1 MKTILNLL
9 TAPLLLLCVLVQ
21 AQVKTNFNNKTLIDQ
36 RGHFLKSYKEIIDF
50 EIPAKNITNLLQ
62 AEQSKTDTIL
72 KTKPFQI
79 AVPVPVNLDIAK
91 LMNWDDEGDS
101 AYGKFTIKLNGS
113 LSSSINFDKFY
124 LPNGTEMYIY
134 NENGKMITGPITEKE
149 NNANKTWG
157 SWVYQGPWLTI
168 EIKTP
173 LSTMKQLM
181 LHANNI
187 AYGYKKVYQ
196 VGGFG
201 LSAPC
206 EINVLCPLGNGWQNE
221 RNTVAL
227 GISGDGTGVF
237 SGSMIMNTCNTNRP
251 FFLTAN
257 HVYEEA
263 TPVRNVTG
271 WRFTFQAW
279 SPTCTPSQ
287 NSNGVTYNGSVF
299 RANWAGSDFCLVE
312 LNTTPPANSG
322 INYAGWSRNTTG
334 ITQTTII
341 HHPMGDVMK
350 ITNDVNSPTF
360 GNFGGAEC
368 WHLVVDNGTTEGGS
382 SGSPYFDQNHRVIGQ
397 HYGIDDPNLT
407 ICNQVS
413 KYGGRFD
420 VSWTGGGTNSTRLSN
435 WLDPNNSGAM
445 TTNTTNIS
453 SLVPFIGVLSISGGD
468 AVCSATSQYTLN
480 NNGIPATGNI
490 TWVSSNSNIA
500 TVTATG
506 NPSTVTKMGNGNVT
520 ITATLSGCDGI
531 NSVSKTLV
539 VGIPDNSVFKIYQDP
554 TCNGG
559 TINFGAYS
567 GSTFDNCSLWNMGVT
582 NITWDIPSYCC
593 SFQITNN
600 SGPGV
605 CANGLNNSGIQVY
618 FSNTY
623 IYNAPYIRFKAQNAC
638 GWSDWMLRPVP
649 VSFQSCG
656 SWSFSATP
664 NPATSSLN
672 VMLDADDESIKTQNS
687 MTIQEIQI
695 TNKLGNLVKQFKYSK
710 KVSKVTLDISSLK
723 QDVYFVR
730 VYNGNE
736 WKTQSISKQ

>member
-1 MKTILNLL
+1 MKTILKLL
-9 TAPLLLLCVLVQ
+9 TAPLLFLCVLVQ
-21 AQVKTNFNNKTLIDQ
+21 AQVKTNFNNKTLIDES
-36 RGHFLKSYKEIIDF
+36 GHFSKPYKATIDF
-50 EIPAKNITNLLQ
+50 EIPSKNITNLLQ
-62 AEQSKTDTIL
+62 AEKSKTDTNQE
-72 KTKPFQI
+72 TKPFQI

-91 LMNWDDEGDS
+91 LMNWDYEGDS
-101 AYGKFTIKLNGS
+101 AYGKFTIKVNGA

-124 LPNGTEMYIY
+124 LPNETEMYIY
-134 NENGKMITGPITEKE
+134 NENGKIITGPITEKE
-149 NNANKTWG
+149 NNPDKTWG
-157 SWVYQGPWLTI
+157 SWVYQGPRLTI

-173 LSTMKQLM
+173 LSTLNQLM

-187 AYGYKKVYQ
+187 AYGYKAVY
-196 VGGFG
+196 VSGFG
-201 LSAPC
+201 QSSTC

-221 RNTVAL
+221 RNSVAL
-227 GISGDGTGVF
+227 GISGDGTVLF

-271 WRFTFQAW
+271 WRFTFQAL

-312 LNTTPPANSG
+312 LNSTPPANSG
-322 INYAGWSRNTTG
+322 INYSGWSRANVAPPSG
-334 ITQTTII
+334 VSIS
-341 HHPMGDVMK
+341 HPMGDVMK
-350 ITNDVNSPTF
+350 IASFNQPPTQQTFLGSNDWN
-360 GNFGGAEC
+360 
-368 WHLVVDNGTTEGGS
+368 VVWANGTVEPGS
-382 SGSPYFDQNHRVIGQ
+382 SGGPLYNNDHRIVGQVHGGSPS
-397 HYGIDDPNLT
+397 T
-407 ICNQVS
+407 ICNVNDNAFF
-413 KYGGRFD
+413 GRFD
-420 VSWTGGGTNSTRLSN
+420 LSWTGGGTNSTRLSN

-445 TTNTTNIS
+445 TTNTTNVS
-453 SLVPFIGVLSISGGD
+453 TLVPFIGVLSISGSD
-468 AVCSATSQYTLN
+468 AVCSTTSQYTLN

-500 TVTATG
+500 TVTAIG
-506 NPSTVTKMGNGNVT
+506 NPATVTKTGNGKVT
-520 ITATLSGCDGI
+520 ITATLSACDGI
-531 NSVSKTLV
+531 KSISKTLV
-539 VGIPDNSVFKIYQDP
+539 VGIPDNSTFKVYQDP
-554 TCNGG
+554 FCNGN
-559 TINFGAYS
+559 TISFGAYS

-605 CANGLNNSGIQVY
+605 CANGSNNSGIQVY

-649 VSFQSCG
+649 VSFQACG
-656 SWSFSATP
+656 SWSFSASP
-664 NPATSSLN
+664 NPANSSLDVALN
-672 VMLDADDESIKTQNS
+672 EEEQPIKTDNS

-695 TNKLGNLVKQFKYSK
+695 TDKLGNVVKQVKYST

-736 WKTQSISKQ
+736 WKTEAISKQ